1 MNPQPKHALTARL
14 ANLQSWRYGV
24 STQIVRVADFLR
36 AHGYSNAE
44 TEATFDTLTKQV
56 NDARVNILFV
66 AEAGRGKS
74 ELINALF
81 FSDLGRRL
89 LPSGELHAT
98 RCITEVRFDRTR
110 RTSVRVL
117 PMETREA
124 PQRFADI
131 CADESQWQHLDFDAD
146 DAASASAA
154 FATLAETR
162 RVTVAD
168 ALSWGLHSDTLAGA
182 NIEGGMVDVPRWR
195 YAIINFPHPLLDAG
209 LVVIDTPGLASLTA
223 EPEFSRENIPAADA
237 VVVVLDAGEGVT
249 KPDLAIWKDK
259 LGGSRNFREREK
271 DESGQARIVVM
282 NKIDRLHVPDPLDAK
297 AADREWFGEIDKR
310 VQDVSDLMRVEP
322 AKVIPVSALLALQGA
337 FDGDKDAQLRG
348 RLYRLERALATHLP
362 ENREALLGNDIL
374 NTLSGTLESIQATLD
389 QRRFTALKGLL
400 SLGDIR
406 KKNLA
411 ISEALSREGS
421 DKRDLALAALEELRS
436 IKPIHTKLANE
447 LASLTSPE
455 AAKSDALTTAAL
467 IANSMLSGKINDTL
481 ADYFAIA
488 RNRIKA
494 IDAKL
499 DEIRTLFG
507 NLGEKHFR
515 LTGIGHHEVHPFATH
530 RFQTE
535 IEKAEGEAA
544 TELMRSGNMLVRRSG
559 AIAEQFESL
568 IAARVIHVF
577 EIANRESTSWMR
589 GVFLGI
595 ERPLEE
601 LNKRMAERTGKIE
614 KIRSAELDLAEK
626 IAELQASIDII
637 KSQHAEL
644 GVLREGLERFAGHKR
659 RDDEPPAPKPQP

>member
-1 MNPQPKHALTARL
+1 M
-14 ANLQSWRYGV
+14 QSWRYGV

-44 TEATFDTLTKQV
+44 TEATFDTLAQKV
-56 NDARVNILFV
+56 NNARVNILFV

-81 FSDLGRRL
+81 FSDIGRRL
-89 LPSGELHAT
+89 LPSGESQAT
-98 RCITEVRFDRTR
+98 RCITEVRFDRAR

-131 CADESQWQHLDFDAD
+131 YADESQWQHLDFDANN
-146 DAASASAA
+146 AESARQA

-162 RVTVAD
+162 RVSVVEAV
-168 ALSWGLHSDTLAGA
+168 SWGLHSDTAGTL
-182 NIEGGMVDVPRWR
+182 NTEGGMVDVPRWR

-237 VVVVLDAGEGVT
+237 VIVVLDAGQGVT
-249 KPDLAIWKDK
+249 KPDLAIWKEK
-259 LGGSRNFREREK
+259 LGGSRNFRDREK

-282 NKIDRLHVPDPLDAK
+282 NKIDLLHVPDPLGTND
-297 AADREWFGEIDKR
+297 ADRKWLIEIDKR
-310 VQDVSDLMRVEP
+310 LQDVADLMRVEP
-322 AKVIPVSALLALQGA
+322 AKVIPVSALLALQAA
-337 FDGDKDAQLRG
+337 FENDKDAQLRS
-348 RLYRLERALATHLP
+348 RLYRLDAALATYLP
-362 ENREALLGNDIL
+362 ENREALLGKDIL
-374 NTLSGTLESIQATLD
+374 NTLSSTLESVQATLD
-389 QRRFTALKGLL
+389 QRRFAALEGLR

-406 KKNLA
+406 KKNLTM
-411 ISEALSREGS
+411 SESLAREGS
-421 DKRDLALAALEELRS
+421 DKRNLLLAALEELRS

-455 AAKSDALTTAAL
+455 SAKSDALTTAAL

-488 RNRIKA
+488 RNRVKA

-515 LTGIGHHEVHPFATH
+515 LTGIGHYEVHPFATH
-530 RFQTE
+530 RFLTE
-535 IEKAEGEAA
+535 IEKAETEAA
-544 TELMRSGNMLVRRSG
+544 AELMRSGNTLVRRSS
-559 AIAEQFESL
+559 AIAEQFESMV
-568 IAARVIHVF
+568 AARVIHVL

-595 ERPLEE
+595 EHPLQEI
-601 LNKRMAERTGKIE
+601 NKRLTERGGKIE
-614 KIRSAELDLAEK
+614 KIHSAELDLAEK

-637 KSQHAEL
+637 KSEHAEL
-644 GVLREGLERFAGHKR
+644 SVLREGLERFAGRKR
-659 RDDEPPAPKPQP
+659 RADEPPTSKPQP